1 MLIRTWQRLRC
12 LGECSRMQKFRSA
25 AGISLGRL
33 SARVYAQ
40 PSYRRHHTSQRMLIN
55 ASHSLISPGRADTKK
70 YGGVKD
76 PMRTDLEDAN
86 IIAQLST
93 PRETLPPSSDEAELA
108 SMFCRCWF
116 PRKIN
121 PLYRRRSKLAL
132 RTVRTAITLQKTP
145 HPKTRTLPSSTFFP
159 IRRFLSLYLTE

>member
-1 MLIRTWQRLRC
+1 ML
-12 LGECSRMQKFRSA
+12 
-25 AGISLGRL
+25 
-33 SARVYAQ
+33 
-40 PSYRRHHTSQRMLIN
+40 
-55 ASHSLISPGRADTKK
+55 PGRADTKK

-121 PLYRRRSKLAL
+121 PLYWRRSKLAL
-132 RTVRTAITLQKTP
+132 RTVRTAITLQKLYTQRRAHSLVDVLP
-145 HPKTRTLPSSTFFP
+145 NTKIPQLVPYRVAAPKLEG
-159 IRRFLSLYLTE
+159 RF